1 MNILSIKKLFNILL
15 IILFLVG
22 SFTSLNV
29 GISHDEW
36 HEEQNWK
43 FNLEVTKAAKNKILF
58 DEKSDFEI
66 DANLDKYYGIGFQ
79 LISQPIQFFLKK
91 KVKEHQNVN
100 DFGAKLISKH
110 FVVFLFFFI
119 SGICFFKIIKKIV
132 SNVTIAY
139 FSTFLYLLYPYLFG
153 HSLFSPKD
161 IPFLAVWLICTYI
174 SFTIF
179 EKLLKNKDLSLK
191 KILFFGLFTSYLLS
205 IRVTGVLIF
214 FQYLIT
220 LLIFINVTDF
230 KIIDFTKKFYKKI
243 LYFFSF
249 LFVGIIILNP
259 VYWSNPLS
267 FYHAIK
273 WMSHYYHDICTI
285 TLGTCMRAKDLPSTY
300 MLIWLSVKLPIII
313 MLGIILIPFTERKIF
328 KDKKKT
334 IIFGSLL
341 GTIIFIPLLLIF
353 INVNLYDE
361 IRHVMFLI
369 PLIFILGLSSLFYFS
384 KKIFYVLSF
393 ITIIIFI
400 SENIRIHPYQYVW
413 FNLPSRALDLTKKF
427 ELEYMGISGKEISK
441 QILSSNEDSLC
452 VLSSPGHT
460 VEPYFHK
467 SKYDCFDRWQLIDTN
482 YKRPFLAV
490 QHVRN
495 IKKGLP
501 YNCKILSESSFKL
514 LFHKEKFITGKL
526 LKCF

>member
-1 MNILSIKKLFNILL
+1 
-15 IILFLVG
+15 
-22 SFTSLNV
+22 
-29 GISHDEW
+29 
-36 HEEQNWK
+36 
-43 FNLEVTKAAKNKILF
+43 
-58 DEKSDFEI
+58 
-66 DANLDKYYGIGFQ
+66 
-79 LISQPIQFFLKK
+79 
-91 KVKEHQNVN
+91 
-100 DFGAKLISKH
+100 
-110 FVVFLFFFI
+110 
-119 SGICFFKIIKKIV
+119 
-132 SNVTIAY
+132 
-139 FSTFLYLLYPYLFG
+139 
-153 HSLFSPKD
+153 
-161 IPFLAVWLICTYI
+161 
-174 SFTIF
+174 
-179 EKLLKNKDLSLK
+179 
-191 KILFFGLFTSYLLS
+191 
-205 IRVTGVLIF
+205 
-214 FQYLIT
+214 
-220 LLIFINVTDF
+220 
-230 KIIDFTKKFYKKI
+230 
-243 LYFFSF
+243 
-249 LFVGIIILNP
+249 
-259 VYWSNPLS
+259 
-267 FYHAIK
+267 
-273 WMSHYYHDICTI
+273 
-285 TLGTCMRAKDLPSTY
+285 
-300 MLIWLSVKLPIII
+300 
-313 MLGIILIPFTERKIF
+313 
-328 KDKKKT
+328 
-334 IIFGSLL
+334 
-341 GTIIFIPLLLIF
+341 
-353 INVNLYDE
+353 
-361 IRHVMFLI
+361 MFLI